1 MSGLDDPAAAV
12 VVVFDPHV
20 GNAIVAIAIA
30 LIAAV
35 FAFALGLPNNPPRRR
50 RR

>member
-1 MSGLDDPAAAV
+1 MDPAGPVA
-12 VVVFDPHV
+12 VVFDPHV
-20 GNAIVAIAIA
+20 GNAIVAIVIA

-35 FAFALGLPNNPPRRR
+35 FAFALGLPNQPPRRR